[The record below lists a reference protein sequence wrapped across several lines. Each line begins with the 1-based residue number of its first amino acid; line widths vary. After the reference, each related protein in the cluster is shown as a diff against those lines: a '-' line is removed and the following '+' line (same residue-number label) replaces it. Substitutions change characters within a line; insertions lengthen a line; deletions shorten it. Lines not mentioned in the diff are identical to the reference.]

1 MAIIPLITSNSF
13 SLANSI
19 QSFKKTKKTL
29 IHPKLQEKHSEA
41 SKAEGWNT
49 QENSKAAKV
58 QEDRELEG
66 FKKLLDSSLSP
77 QERDWTRIPML
88 SRTCLPLTNSL
99 SFWNILDSRTWYGI
113 RANTKSRIRIPI
125 EVLFLQVTWVGTYHF
140 ERRPIWGGRG
150 VLSRFVLCFLIA

>member
-13 SLANSI
+13 SLANGI

-29 IHPKLQEKHSEA
+29 IHPKLQEEHSEA

-77 QERDWTRIPML
+77 Q
-88 SRTCLPLTNSL
+88 
-99 SFWNILDSRTWYGI
+99 
-113 RANTKSRIRIPI
+113 
-125 EVLFLQVTWVGTYHF
+125 
-140 ERRPIWGGRG
+140 
-150 VLSRFVLCFLIA
+150 